1 MKTSVCKTVA
11 HKIAWVVVSLW
22 ATGLTAQDAGLQIE
36 EIIVT
41 AQKRE
46 QNLND
51 VSVAV
56 TVFSGAD
63 IREQRLGQPIDLA
76 AQTPN
81 LNINETFGNSITNV
95 SIRGL
100 GLNDYAV
107 NNNPAAGIYIDEV
120 YLVSP
125 AMLGFQL
132 FDMERVEVLKGPQGT
147 LYGRNTTAGAVR
159 FISRKPTEEFEGY
172 LSADYGR
179 YDHFILEGAIGGQ
192 VAEGLTGRVA
202 VQTSQRNDGFQL
214 NRATGGKVGEIDR
227 SAWRGLLNWQPSEDL
242 DVLLNVHSGF
252 DKSDTLLV
260 KVDNALTPVDD
271 GIADPFSSSAGNDT
285 ELDNENYGASL
296 TINWDLSDDLTLTSV
311 TGYEDYERSHDEDRD
326 GTTLVQLDGLFLNN
340 IEQVSQELRLT
351 YVRDDY
357 ALIGGVFYGNDD
369 VSTRDIFDSSDLLP
383 LFGPAFATAKAIGN
397 EYAQEADSYAVFGH
411 AEWQLH
417 EDWKFIAGLRYTE
430 EDKKFKEAF
439 TFLQVGEDRTEIQ
452 VFPPVSNDYSVSN
465 LSGKAGIDYTGFE
478 NALLY
483 ASFSRGFKSGNFQG
497 QLTFNPAD
505 LQPFDKE
512 LVTAYEIGAKTQL
525 LNNSLQFNI
534 SAFFYD
540 YEGVQIYGSIYQSI
554 VGPLFGIANAG
565 DAEVYGAE
573 FDLLWKAAEGLDIRL
588 GLGLLD
594 TEITDSILHPYVAT
608 GSKLPNAPEVNFNAL
623 VRYEWNLTGSLVAD
637 IMFDT
642 SYKDDVSYDIVRQPA
657 AALEDGYW
665 ISNIRGGIKSANGRW
680 GLHVWGK
687 NITDEVYRT
696 QVLTSTV
703 GFGENYGLPATYGVS
718 LDLNW

>member
-1 MKTSVCKTVA
+1 M
-11 HKIAWVVVSLW
+11 
-22 ATGLTAQDAGLQIE
+22 QIE

-56 TVFSGAD
+56 TVFTGDD
-63 IREQRLGQPIDLA
+63 IREQRLGQPVDLA

-125 AMLGFQL
+125 AMLTFQL

-147 LYGRNTTAGAVR
+147 LYGRNTTAGAVK
-159 FISRKPTEEFEGY
+159 FISKKPTEEFEGY

-192 VAEGLTGRVA
+192 IAEGLTGRAA

-214 NRATGGKVGEIDR
+214 NRATGDKVGEIDR
-227 SAWRGLLNWQPSEDL
+227 SAWRALLNWQPSADL
-242 DVLLNVHSGF
+242 DVFLNVHGGF
-252 DKSDTLLV
+252 DNSDTLLV
-260 KVDNALTPVDD
+260 KVDNALTPDDD

-285 ELDNENYGASL
+285 LLDNESYGASL
-296 TINWDLSDDLTLTSV
+296 AVNWHISEDLTLASV

-326 GTTLVQLDGLFLNN
+326 GTILVHLDGLFLNN

-351 YVRDDY
+351 YVKDEY
-357 ALIGGVFYGNDD
+357 VLIGGVFYGRDE
-369 VSTRDIFDSSDLLP
+369 VSTRDNFDASALLP
-383 LFGPAFATAKAIGN
+383 LLGVPADAVGN
-397 EYAQEADSYAVFGH
+397 EYNQEADSYAVFGH
-411 AEWQLH
+411 AEWQFH
-417 EDWKFIAGLRYTE
+417 QDWKFIAGLRYTE
-430 EDKKFKEAF
+430 EDKEFNDAF
-439 TFLQVGEDRTEIQ
+439 TFLSFGETEVQ
-452 VFPPVSNDYSVSN
+452 VFAPISNNYSVSN

-478 NALLY
+478 NTLLY

-512 LVTAYEIGAKTQL
+512 LVSAYEIGVKMQL

-540 YEGVQIYGSIYQSI
+540 YEGVQIYGPIFQHELL
-554 VGPLFGIANAG
+554 GPLFGITNAG

-573 FDLLWKAAEGLDIRL
+573 FDLLWRVAAGLDIRL

-594 TEITDSILHPYVAT
+594 TEITDSFVPNVAE
-608 GSKLPNAPEVNFNAL
+608 GSKLPNSPDVNFNAG
-623 VRYEWNLTGSLVAD
+623 VKYQWNLTPSLVAD
-637 IMFDT
+637 IMLDT
-642 SYKDDVSYDIVRQPA
+642 SYKDDVSYDIVNQPMET
-657 AALEDGYW
+657 LEDGFW
-665 ISNIRGGIKSANGRW
+665 ITNARAGISSANGRW
-680 GLHVWGK
+680 GVHLWGR

-696 QVLTSTV
+696 QVLTSSV
-703 GFGENYGLPATYGVS
+703 GFGENYGLPATYGISV
-718 LDLNW
+718 DLNW

>member
-1 MKTSVCKTVA
+1 MKISTGKSIVNVIVLA
-11 HKIAWVVVSLW
+11 IALVW
-22 ATGLTAQDAGLQIE
+22 AGSPAAQDTGLQIE

-56 TVFSGAD
+56 TVFSGDD
-63 IREQRLGQPIDLA
+63 IREQRLGQPVDLA

-125 AMLGFQL
+125 AMLTFQL

-147 LYGRNTTAGAVR
+147 LYGRNTTAGAVK
-159 FISRKPTEEFEGY
+159 FISKKPTEEFEGY

-179 YDHFILEGAIGGQ
+179 YDHFVLEGAISGQ
-192 VAEGLTGRVA
+192 IAEGLTGRAA

-214 NRATGGKVGEIDR
+214 NRATGDKVGEIDR
-227 SAWRGLLNWQPSEDL
+227 TAWRALLNWQPSEDL
-242 DVLLNVHSGF
+242 DVLLNVHGGF

-260 KVDNALTPVDD
+260 KVDNALTPIDD
-271 GIADPFSSSAGNDT
+271 GIVDPFSSSAGNDT
-285 ELDNENYGASL
+285 QLDNESYGASL
-296 TINWDLSDDLTLTSV
+296 AVNWHISENLTLASV

-326 GTTLVQLDGLFLNN
+326 GTILVHLDGLFLNN

-351 YVRDDY
+351 YVKDEY
-357 ALIGGVFYGNDD
+357 VLIGGVFYGRDE
-369 VSTRDIFDSSDLLP
+369 VSTRDNFDASALLP
-383 LFGPAFATAKAIGN
+383 LLGVPADAVGN
-397 EYAQEADSYAVFGH
+397 EYNQEADSYAVFGH
-411 AEWQLH
+411 AEWQFH
-417 EDWKFIAGLRYTE
+417 EDWKVTAGLRYTE
-430 EDKKFKEAF
+430 ENKEFNDAF
-439 TFLQVGEDRTEIQ
+439 TFLRFGEAEVQ
-452 VFPPVSNDYSVSN
+452 VFAPISNDYSVSN

-478 NALLY
+478 NTLLY

-505 LQPFDKE
+505 LQSFDKE
-512 LVTAYEIGAKTQL
+512 LVSAYEIGAKMQL

-540 YEGVQIYGSIYQSI
+540 YEGVQIYGPIFQHELL
-554 VGPLFGIANAG
+554 GPLFGITNAG

-573 FDLLWKAAEGLDIRL
+573 FDLLWRVAAGLDIRL

-594 TEITDSILHPYVAT
+594 TEIMDSFVPNVAE
-608 GSKLPNAPEVNFNAL
+608 GSELPNSPEVNFNAG
-623 VRYEWNLTGSLVAD
+623 VKYQWNLTSGLVAD
-637 IMFDT
+637 VMLDT
-642 SYKDDVSYDIVRQPA
+642 SYKDDVSYDIVNQPMET
-657 AALEDGYW
+657 LENGYW
-665 ISNIRGGIKSANGRW
+665 ITNARAGITSANGRW
-680 GLHVWGK
+680 GVHLWGR

-696 QVLTSTV
+696 QVLTSSV
-703 GFGENYGLPATYGVS
+703 GFGENYGLPATYGISV
-718 LDLNW
+718 DLNW

>member
-1 MKTSVCKTVA
+1 MNTSTDKSIVN
-11 HKIAWVVVSLW
+11 VVMLVLICW
-22 ATGLTAQDAGLQIE
+22 AGNLAAQDSGLQIE

-56 TVFSGAD
+56 NVFTGDA
-63 IREQRLGQPIDLA
+63 IREQRLGQLIDLA

-81 LNINETFGNSITNV
+81 LNINDTFGNSITNV

-107 NNNPAAGIYIDEV
+107 NNNTAAGIYIDGV

-147 LYGRNTTAGAVR
+147 LYGRNTTAGAMK

-172 LSADYGR
+172 LSADYSR
-179 YDHFILEGAIGGQ
+179 YDHFMLEGALGGQ
-192 VAEGLTGRVA
+192 IAEGLTGRVA

-214 NRATGGKVGEIDR
+214 NRATGGKVGEIDHT
-227 SAWRGLLNWQPSEDL
+227 AWRGLLNWQPSADL
-242 DVLLNVHSGF
+242 DILLNVHGGV
-252 DKSDTLLV
+252 DKSDTLLI

-271 GIADPFSSSAGNDT
+271 GITDPYSSAAGNDT

-296 TINWDLSDDLTLTSV
+296 TINWNLSDDLTLTSV

-326 GTTLVQLDGLFLNN
+326 GTALEQLDGLFLND

-351 YVRDDY
+351 YARDDY
-357 ALIGGVFYGNDD
+357 VLIGGVFYGHDE
-369 VSTRDIFDSSDLLP
+369 VSTRDRFDSSDLLP
-383 LFGPAFATAKAIGN
+383 LLGLAGARAIGN
-397 EYAQEADSYAVFGH
+397 EYNQQADSYAVFAH

-430 EDKKFKEAF
+430 EDKEFTDAF
-439 TFLQVGEDRTEIQ
+439 TFLLVGEDRTEVQ
-452 VFPPVSNDYSVSN
+452 VYPPVNNDYDVSN
-465 LSGKAGIDYTGFE
+465 LSGKVGIDYRGFE

-483 ASFSRGFKSGNFQG
+483 ASVSRGFKSGSFQG
-497 QLTFNPAD
+497 QLAFNPAD
-505 LQPFDKE
+505 LGGFDKE
-512 LVTAYEIGAKTQL
+512 IVWAYEIGAKTQL
-525 LNNSLQFNI
+525 LNNRVQFNA

-540 YEGVQIYGSIYQSI
+540 YKGVQIYGPIYQNP
-554 VGPLFGIANAG
+554 VLGPLFGITNAG

-573 FDLLWKAAEGLDIRL
+573 LDLLWRVAAGLDLRL

-594 TEITDSILHPYVAT
+594 TEITDSIFQPYVAN

-642 SYKDDVSYDIVRQPA
+642 SYKDDVIYDIVRQPPEA
-657 AALEDGYW
+657 VEDGYW
-665 ISNIRGGIKSANGRW
+665 ITNARGGVRSASGTW
-680 GLHVWGK
+680 GVYLWGK

-703 GFGENYGLPATYGVS
+703 GFGENYGLPATYGISV
-718 LDLNW
+718 DLNW

>member
-1 MKTSVCKTVA
+1 MKISVNKAITHIITWV
-11 HKIAWVVVSLW
+11 IAFAW
-22 ATGLTAQDAGLQIE
+22 ATSLTAQDTALQIE

-46 QNLND
+46 QNLSD

-63 IREQRLGQPIDLA
+63 IREQRLGQPVDLA

-125 AMLGFQL
+125 AMLTFQL

-147 LYGRNTTAGAVR
+147 LYGRNTTAGAVK
-159 FISRKPTEEFEGY
+159 FISRKPTEEIEGY

-179 YDHFILEGAIGGQ
+179 YDHFVLEGAISGQ
-192 VAEGLTGRVA
+192 IAEGLTGRAA

-214 NRATGGKVGEIDR
+214 NRATGDKVGEIDR
-227 SAWRGLLNWQPSEDL
+227 TAWRGLLNWQPSEDL
-242 DVLLNVHSGF
+242 DVFLNVHGGF
-252 DKSDTLLV
+252 DNSDTLLV
-260 KVDNALTPVDD
+260 KVDNAFTPVDD

-296 TINWDLSDDLTLTSV
+296 TINWHLSEDLTLTSV

-369 VSTRDIFDSSDLLP
+369 VSTRDIFDAGDLLP

-397 EYAQEADSYAVFGH
+397 EYAQEADSYAIFGH

-430 EDKKFKEAF
+430 EDKEFKDAF

-478 NALLY
+478 NAL
-483 ASFSRGFKSGNFQG
+483 
-497 QLTFNPAD
+497 
-505 LQPFDKE
+505 
-512 LVTAYEIGAKTQL
+512 
-525 LNNSLQFNI
+525 
-534 SAFFYD
+534 
-540 YEGVQIYGSIYQSI
+540 
-554 VGPLFGIANAG
+554 
-565 DAEVYGAE
+565 
-573 FDLLWKAAEGLDIRL
+573 GL
-588 GLGLLD
+588 
-594 TEITDSILHPYVAT
+594 
-608 GSKLPNAPEVNFNAL
+608 
-623 VRYEWNLTGSLVAD
+623 
-637 IMFDT
+637 
-642 SYKDDVSYDIVRQPA
+642 
-657 AALEDGYW
+657 
-665 ISNIRGGIKSANGRW
+665 
-680 GLHVWGK
+680 
-687 NITDEVYRT
+687 
-696 QVLTSTV
+696 
-703 GFGENYGLPATYGVS
+703 
-718 LDLNW
+718 